1 MPKKKLTKAQ
11 VKRILNSISNGYQRM
26 FNDKY
31 AFTSASH
38 VPFSA
43 QKLATKLFESRTE
56 SNKVK

>member
-1 MPKKKLTKAQ
+1 MPKKLTKTQ
-11 VKRILNSISNGYQRM
+11 VKRILNSIANGYQRM

-31 AFTSASH
+31 AHTNQSH

-43 QKLATKLFESRTE
+43 QKLASKLFESRTQ

>member
-1 MPKKKLTKAQ
+1 MPKKLTKTQ
-11 VKRILNSISNGYQRM
+11 VKRILNSIANGYQRM

-31 AFTSASH
+31 AHTNQSH

-43 QKLATKLFESRTE
+43 QKLASKLFESRTE